1 MRSGPS
7 YAGRPLAFFLVANVA
22 AAALVVGPA
31 TVAGLARV
39 RRGPVA
45 LLPLTAVIGM
55 LVSGATG
62 LMRGETERIWLP
74 FTVWVLVACAYLPAS
89 SRRGWLAASAAVAVL
104 LEVVVR
110 TEW

>member
-31 TVAGLARV
+31 AVAGLARV